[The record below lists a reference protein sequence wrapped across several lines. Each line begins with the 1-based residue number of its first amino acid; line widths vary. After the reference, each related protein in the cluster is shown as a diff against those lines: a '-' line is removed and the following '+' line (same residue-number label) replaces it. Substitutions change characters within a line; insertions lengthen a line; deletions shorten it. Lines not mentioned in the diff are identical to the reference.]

1 MNILEQIRQRA
12 KANPKVIVLSEI
24 QDERTLHAAQKI
36 SEEKIANVILVGNS
50 KNAPKGI
57 LTIEPETSPRFE
69 GFVEDFYER
78 RKAKGIT
85 LEQAR
90 ETIKDPLFFGNYLVK
105 FGFAHGSVAG
115 AVNSTANV
123 LRAGLQVVGVAKGI
137 SVVSSYFLMSH
148 NENAYIFSDCGV
160 VPNPNSE
167 QLSDIAF
174 SASKNFELVVE
185 QTPKVAFLSF
195 STKGS
200 AKHSDVEK
208 VCEALGIFQS
218 KHPEILSD
226 GELQFDAAFVPSV
239 GKRKAPESK
248 VAGEAN
254 VFIFPDLDSGNIA
267 YKIAQRMG
275 GAEAIGPIVQGLAK
289 PCFDL
294 SRGCSVEDIVN
305 AVAICAIS

>member
-1 MNILEQIRQRA
+1 MNILDQIRQRA
-12 KANPKVIVLSEI
+12 KSNIKVIVLPET
-24 QDERTLHAAQKI
+24 QDERTLKAAQKI
-36 SEEKIANVILVGNS
+36 TEEKIANLILIGNS

-57 LTIEPETSPRFE
+57 LTIQPETSPRFE
-69 GFVEDFYER
+69 DFVNDFYER
-78 RKAKGIT
+78 RKARGIT
-85 LEQAR
+85 FEQAR
-90 ETIKDPLFFGNYLVK
+90 EIVKDPLFFGNYLVK

-148 NENAYIFSDCGV
+148 KGSACVFSDCGV
-160 VPNPNSE
+160 VPNPNPE

-174 SASKNFELVVE
+174 SASENFELVV
-185 QTPKVAFLSF
+185 QQVPKVAFLSF

-200 AKHSDVEK
+200 AKHSDVDK
-208 VCEALGIFQS
+208 VCEALEIFQK

-226 GELQFDAAFVPSV
+226 GEFQFDTAFVPSV
-239 GKRKAPESK
+239 GERKAPESK
-248 VAGEAN
+248 VAGVAN

-305 AVAICAIS
+305 AAAICAIS